1 MGAYRVEQRP
11 GCPPKLVRYKRC
23 MSDSAAAH
31 PAAPGAPMASADW
44 DARYRESGL
53 VWGAEANRFVVEYTA
68 DLPPGR
74 AVDLACGEGRN
85 ALYLASRGWQVTG
98 VDFSAV
104 ALDKA
109 RAAERSLAQ
118 DAPRQTQPVR
128 WVHADV
134 SDYQPDPADLV
145 VLAYLHLP
153 RDQWR
158 HVLRRGVSALSAGG
172 RILVIGHNTHNV
184 TEGVGGPQNPD
195 VLYTAD
201 GVVRALDDL
210 APEVAIDV
218 ALEPRREVPD
228 SDRPAI
234 DTVVLARRP

>member
-1 MGAYRVEQRP
+1 
-11 GCPPKLVRYKRC
+11 
-23 MSDSAAAH
+23 
-31 PAAPGAPMASADW
+31 MASADW
-44 DARYRESGL
+44 DARYCESGL
-53 VWGAEANRFVVEYTA
+53 VWGAEANRFVVQYTA

-85 ALYLASRGWQVTG
+85 ALYLAGRGWRVTG

-104 ALDKA
+104 ALNKA
-109 RAAERSLAQ
+109 QAAERSLAE
-118 DAPRQTQPVR
+118 DAPAETEPVR
-128 WVHADV
+128 WMCADV
-134 SDYQPDPADLV
+134 CDYQPDPADLV

-158 HVLRRGVSALSAGG
+158 QALRRGVSALEHGG
-172 RILVIGHNTHNV
+172 RILVIGHNTRNII
-184 TEGVGGPQNPD
+184 EGFGGPQNPD

-201 GVVRALDDL
+201 DVVRALADL
-210 APEVAIDV
+210 AAELTSEV
-218 ALEPRREVPD
+218 ALEPRREVPG